1 MKFVVLPNDLSPAP
15 WKFTKL
21 TKLPF
26 SMLRMQAYTV
36 AMLIDDIIVIDQSFE
51 GCLLLVVETIN
62 LLQKL
67 AFLIN
72 PDKNKFSQNRGIS
85 WFHHWIRKNDN
96 LSIGS
101 EKPKKFMGSVGSFQ
115 QN

>member
-62 LLQKL
+62 LVQKL

-72 PDKNKFSQNRGIS
+72 PDKSKFSQNRGIS
-85 WFHHWIRKNDN
+85 WFDHWIRKNDN

-101 EKPKKFMGSVGSFQ
+101 EKPKKIMESIASFQ